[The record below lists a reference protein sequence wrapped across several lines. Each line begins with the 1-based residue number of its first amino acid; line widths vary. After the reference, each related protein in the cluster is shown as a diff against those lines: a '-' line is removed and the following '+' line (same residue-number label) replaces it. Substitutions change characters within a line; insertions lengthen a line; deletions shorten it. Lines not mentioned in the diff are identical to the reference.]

1 MKTKN
6 ICETAESEGLAKQ
19 GRERETERETGRER
33 QGERER
39 QIRRERTELQPVH
52 WLRKLNS
59 WHGHTAV
66 LSRVQRARTTD
77 AEPS

>member
-19 GRERETERETGRER
+19 GRERETERER

-39 QIRRERTELQPVH
+39 QRRRERTELQPVH